1 MLVNNMYFGERSE
14 EETSYR
20 GLPGTLAVL
29 AATVGLV
36 FWCRADAFHDYWQQ
50 TRHQDSGL
58 SALNA
63 QSWWASGA
71 KLSHTLEQALTVPA
85 EWQAETRERMV
96 TAVNVLM
103 LGKEEVLA
111 GEKTAPEPVAV
122 VTASQLKLHSDA
134 IHAPKPARTNK
145 AAAGDTGQKVS
156 APEVVAASGVA
167 STPVADSSASQPA
180 SSESNE
186 VRHFVKLG
194 PDGRLVLN
202 ENDRVLL
209 VGDSMMQGVAPHL
222 AKALQKAHVKA
233 IDASKQSTG
242 LTYPTYFDWPEKI
255 RELIPKEKISVLVV
269 MMGANDTW
277 DMVLAGKYE
286 RFGSERWRSIY
297 AQRVAS
303 ILQFAHSQHV
313 RVIWLGAPNMGKEKV
328 NNGVRLLN
336 QLYASAMTDGISRFV
351 STREALSDNAD
362 VYQRYITKEDG
373 TSVVVRSEDGVHFTR
388 DGHKIL
394 TQLVLKQLVLP
405 TPQPQS

>member
-1 MLVNNMYFGERSE
+1 MYFGERSE
-14 EETSYR
+14 EETSYS

-71 KLSHTLEQALTVPA
+71 KLSHTLEGMLTVPA
-85 EWQAETRERMV
+85 EWQAETRDRMV

-145 AAAGDTGQKVS
+145 AAAGDKGQKIS
-156 APEVVAASGVA
+156 APEVVAASGVV
-167 STPVADSSASQPA
+167 STPAADSSASQPA

-186 VRHFVKLG
+186 LRHFVKLG

>member
-1 MLVNNMYFGERSE
+1 MYFGERSE
-14 EETSYR
+14 EETSYS

-36 FWCRADAFHDYWQQ
+36 FWCRADAFHEYWQQ

-58 SALNA
+58 GALNA

-71 KLSHTLEQALTVPA
+71 KLSHTLEGMLTVPA
-85 EWQAETRERMV
+85 EWQSETRDRMI

-103 LGKEEVLA
+103 LGKDEALA
-111 GEKTAPEPVAV
+111 GEKSQPEPVAMA
-122 VTASQLKLHSDA
+122 TAAQLKLHSDA
-134 IHAPKPARTNK
+134 IHAPKSARSSK
-145 AAAGDTGQKVS
+145 VAASGETAKKLS

-167 STPVADSSASQPA
+167 STPAAETSASQPA
-180 SSESNE
+180 VTESNE

-194 PDGRLVLN
+194 SDGRLVLN

-373 TSVVVRSEDGVHFTR
+373 TSVVVRSEDGIHFTR